1 MNQLQGFVH
10 YVNKVFDLDFLAK
23 AVTDARPWPQIPTS
37 CVWLSLF
44 FGAVMRVPSFLQLE
58 AETRRRC
65 WQRWIQW
72 EKPISDDTLGYVAEQ
87 LCWEDLRHTLL
98 QSNKILKQNK
108 VFEGNKI
115 NGLLIATVDGNEQF
129 CSQSRCCESCLQRQR
144 HCKDAQG
151 REYEVTEYY
160 HKQVY
165 CQLIGKHLNVI
176 LDLEAQRPGE
186 DEVAATLRLLGRI
199 RRLYGVRFFDVLV
212 VDAGFIEGPFL
223 TAVERL
229 GWAVVSVLKQQRYE
243 IWQESENLT
252 QGKPPTQKF
261 TEEKREVQL
270 WEVKDLPFTETYRD
284 QVRVVRSDEQW
295 IQIKRK
301 ATKRIEMKMH
311 QQWRWVATQALNGY
325 EPKVIW
331 QIGHLRWNIENNA
344 FNELTQYWNLEHC
357 PRHHPKAI
365 IALLL
370 IKVLAFNLFKA
381 FAQLHGKLWRAGK
394 ITFQELRLQIYRALE
409 LESAILFFSG

>member
-10 YVNKVFDLDFLAK
+10 YVKKVFDLSCLAK
-23 AVTDARPWPQIPTS
+23 AVTDRRPWPQIPTS

-72 EKPISDDTLGYVAEQ
+72 KGPISDDTFGYVAEQ
-87 LCWEDLRHTLL
+87 MSLDDLRHTLL
-98 QSNKILKQNK
+98 QTNKILKANK
-108 VFEGNKI
+108 AFEGNKI
-115 NGLLIATVDGNEQF
+115 NGLLIAAVDGNEQF

-151 REYEVTEYY
+151 QEYEVTEYY

-165 CQLIGKHLNVI
+165 CQLIGPHLNVI
-176 LDLEAQRPGE
+176 LDLEPMRSGE
-186 DEVAATLRLLGRI
+186 DEIAATLRLLGRV
-199 RRLYGVRFFDVLV
+199 RRLYGVRFFDVLG

-229 GWAVVSVLKQQRYE
+229 GWAVISVLKQQRYE

-252 QGKPPTQKF
+252 RSKPPTQKLIQ
-261 TEEKREVQL
+261 EQREVQL
-270 WEVKDLPFTETYRD
+270 WEVKDLPFTETYRGHI
-284 QVRVVRSDEQW
+284 RVVRSEEQW
-295 IQIKRK
+295 TQIKRK
-301 ATKRIEMKMH
+301 GLKRIEMKMH
-311 QQWRWVATQALNGY
+311 QHWRWVATRGLDGY

-331 QIGHLRWNIENNA
+331 QIGHLRWKIENNA
-344 FNELTQYWNLEHC
+344 FNELTQHWNLEHC
-357 PRHHPKAI
+357 AHHHPKAI
-365 IALLL
+365 IVLLL

-381 FAQLHGKLWRAGK
+381 FAQLHVKLWRIGK
-394 ITFQELRLQIYRALE
+394 ITFQELRLQLYRALE
-409 LESAILFFSG
+409 REPVILFFSG